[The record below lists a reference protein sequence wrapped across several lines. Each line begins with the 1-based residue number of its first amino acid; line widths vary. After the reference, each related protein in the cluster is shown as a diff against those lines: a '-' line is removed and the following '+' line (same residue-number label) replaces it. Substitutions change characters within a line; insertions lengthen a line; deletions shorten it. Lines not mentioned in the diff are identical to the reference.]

1 MAGDSSSAEAPAA
14 VPPRGGATFA
24 ALRDPTYRL
33 LWAGGLVAFLAVQME
48 FIARGW
54 LAFELTGSNQGLGA
68 VYLGFGL
75 PMLILTPWGG
85 VVADRLSKRNVIM
98 GCQAALALSSAT
110 IAVAVTF
117 DVIAYWMLIA
127 SAVVQGAG
135 FSFLGPARM
144 AFTGEL
150 VGPARL
156 SNAIVLQQMSMN
168 GTRIFGPSVAGA
180 LIGIAVVGVGG
191 VYFLTTA
198 LTLVAMGVT
207 FQLPAGRPAAGRP
220 VRSPIGELADGLRYV
235 GSRPLLLL
243 LVLTSFVV
251 VMAAFPY
258 IAFLP
263 ALADNVFDVGA
274 SGYGL
279 MSGASAVGA
288 LAASVFIASRADGP
302 SVWRIQAAAGVL
314 FAIAVATLGFAPSF
328 LVALVVI
335 TATGAASSAFQS
347 LNNALVLSNSD
358 PAYHGRVQSL
368 MMLSFSGF
376 GLAALPIGIVADAIG
391 IRVTLLGMGA
401 VALVA
406 MAVYVLLRRRIRRL
420 DEQARPTSE
429 DVVPDEVAATRAG
442 AVVVPAPGPSPE
454 ALDAAPRPEAHHP
467 R

>member
-1 MAGDSSSAEAPAA
+1 MVQLRRTRGEQVEGDPSA
-14 VPPRGGATFA
+14 RRGATFA

-33 LWAGGLVAFLAVQME
+33 LWAGGLVSFLAVQME

-54 LAFELTGSNQGLGA
+54 LAYELTGSNKGLGA

-75 PMLILTPWGG
+75 PMLLLTPWGG
-85 VVADRLSKRNVIM
+85 VAADRLSKRNVIM
-98 GCQAALALSSAT
+98 GCQLALAVSSGS
-110 IAVAVTF
+110 IALAVTF
-117 DVIAYWMLIA
+117 DVISYWMLIA

-150 VGPARL
+150 VGPTRL

-180 LIGIAVVGVGG
+180 LIGIAFFGVGG
-191 VYFLTTA
+191 VYFLTTG
-198 LTLVAMGVT
+198 LTLVAMAVT
-207 FQLPAGRPAAGRP
+207 FRLPVGRPAAGRP
-220 VRSPIGELADGLRYV
+220 VRSPVGELADGLRYV

-263 ALADNVFDVGA
+263 ALAQNVYGVGA

-279 MSGASAVGA
+279 MSGASAIGA
-288 LAASVFIASRADGP
+288 LTASIFIASRADGP
-302 SVWRIQAAAGVL
+302 SVWRIQAVAGCL
-314 FAIAVATLGFAPSF
+314 FAVAVATLGFAPSF
-328 LVALVVI
+328 AVALLVI
-335 TATGAASSAFQS
+335 MATGGASSAFQS

-358 PAYHGRVQSL
+358 PGYHGRVQSL

-391 IRVTLLGMGA
+391 IRTTLIGMGG
-401 VALVA
+401 VALTA
-406 MAVYVLLRRRIRRL
+406 MAAYVLLRRRIRRL
-420 DEQARPTSE
+420 DAEARPSAE
-429 DVVPDEVAATRAG
+429 VEVSDEVAFARAG
-442 AVVVPAPGPSPE
+442 AVVVPAPGP
-454 ALDAAPRPEAHHP
+454 APSVVDQR
-467 R
+467 